1 MSIKSKG
8 KTKQRPVSRGPR
20 REPVP
25 VPKPFVQRRW
35 VQLTAIFIVGV
46 FAMTV
51 FVWATNGLRRDRASN
66 QAAQELSSRQ
76 KALSQWKTVVE
87 SQFSALGQLQGAVP
101 PIVASDISAA
111 VQALDEGQD
120 PTSQAKDLESSA
132 NELAKA
138 ARTIND
144 FDLPSTIANQG
155 FDAAGSTALTS
166 SKEELVQAL
175 RLYEQAAKL
184 AVTAMSSEG
193 EIRRQLAA
201 SAKAIEDPA
210 SSLLQSGWIKYS
222 SVLTQNQLSAGGTPS
237 GLGSGLTGGAG

>member
-35 VQLTAIFIVGV
+35 VQLTAIFIVGA

-51 FVWATNGLRRDRASN
+51 LVWATNGLRRDRASN
-66 QAAQELSSRQ
+66 QAAQELSTRQ

-101 PIVASDISAA
+101 PVIASDVSAA
-111 VQALDEGQD
+111 VQALDKGQD
-120 PTSQAKDLESSA
+120 PTPTATDLESSA
-132 NELAKA
+132 NELAGA
-138 ARTIND
+138 AKTIDD
-144 FDLPSTIANQG
+144 FDLPQTIAGQG

-175 RLYEQAAKL
+175 RLYEQAATL
-184 AVTAMSSEG
+184 AATAMSSEG
-193 EIRRQLAA
+193 ETRTQLAA
-201 SAKAIEDPA
+201 SAKAIEDSA

>member
-25 VPKPFVQRRW
+25 VPKPFVRRRW
-35 VQLTAIFIVGV
+35 VQLTAIFIVGA

-66 QAAQELSSRQ
+66 QAAQELSTRQ

-101 PIVASDISAA
+101 PIIASDISAA
-111 VQALDEGQD
+111 VQALDKGQD
-120 PTSQAKDLESSA
+120 PAAKAKDLESSA
-132 NELAKA
+132 NELAGA
-138 ARTIND
+138 AKTIDD
-144 FDLPSTIANQG
+144 FDLPTTIADQG

-184 AVTAMSSEG
+184 AATARSSEG
-193 EIRRQLAA
+193 ETRTQLAA
-201 SAKAIEDPA
+201 SAKALEESA

>member
-20 REPVP
+20 RDPVP

-35 VQLTAIFIVGV
+35 VQLTAIFIAGV
-46 FAMTV
+46 FAMMV

-66 QAAQELSSRQ
+66 RAAQELSTRQ

-101 PIVASDISAA
+101 PIIASDISAA
-111 VQALDEGQD
+111 VQALDKGQD
-120 PTSQAKDLESSA
+120 PTAQAKDLESSA

-138 ARTIND
+138 AKTIDD
-144 FDLPSTIANQG
+144 FDLPTTIADQG
-155 FDAAGSTALTS
+155 FDVAGATALTS
-166 SKEELVQAL
+166 SKAELVQAL

-193 EIRRQLAA
+193 ETRTQLAA
-201 SAKAIEDPA
+201 SAKAIEDSA
-210 SSLLQSGWIKYS
+210 SSLLQSGWVKYS
-222 SVLTQNQLSAGGTPS
+222 SVLTQNQLSAGGTAS

>member
-20 REPVP
+20 RDPVP

-35 VQLTAIFIVGV
+35 VQLTAIFIAGV

-66 QAAQELSSRQ
+66 RAAQELSTRQ

-101 PIVASDISAA
+101 PIIASDISAA
-111 VQALDEGQD
+111 VQALDKGQD
-120 PTSQAKDLESSA
+120 PTAQAKDLESSA

-138 ARTIND
+138 AKTIDD
-144 FDLPSTIANQG
+144 FDLPTTIADQG
-155 FDAAGSTALTS
+155 FDVAGATALTS
-166 SKEELVQAL
+166 SKAELVQAL

-193 EIRRQLAA
+193 ETRTQLAA
-201 SAKAIEDPA
+201 SAKAIEDSA
-210 SSLLQSGWIKYS
+210 SSLLQSGWVKYS
-222 SVLTQNQLSAGGTPS
+222 SVLTQNQLSAGGTAS

>member
-35 VQLTAIFIVGV
+35 VQLTAIFIVGA
-46 FAMTV
+46 FAITV
-51 FVWATNGLRRDRASN
+51 LVWATNGLRRDQASN
-66 QAAQELSSRQ
+66 QAAQELSTRQ

-101 PIVASDISAA
+101 PIIASDISAA
-111 VQALDEGQD
+111 VQALDKGQD
-120 PTSQAKDLESSA
+120 PTSEAKELESSA
-132 NELAKA
+132 NELAGA
-138 ARTIND
+138 AKTIDD
-144 FDLPSTIANQG
+144 FDLPTTIAGQG

-166 SKEELVQAL
+166 SKAELVQAL

-184 AVTAMSSEG
+184 AATAMSSEG
-193 EIRRQLAA
+193 ETRTQLVA
-201 SAKAIEDPA
+201 SAKAIEDSA

-237 GLGSGLTGGAG
+237 GLSSGLSGGTG

>member
-35 VQLTAIFIVGV
+35 VQLTAIFIVGA

-51 FVWATNGLRRDRASN
+51 FVWATNGLRRDRASTR
-66 QAAQELSSRQ
+66 AAQELSTRQ

-87 SQFSALGQLQGAVP
+87 SQFTALGQLQGDVP
-101 PIVASDISAA
+101 PIIASDISAA
-111 VQALDEGQD
+111 VQALDKGQD
-120 PTSQAKDLESSA
+120 PASTAKDLESSA

-138 ARTIND
+138 AKTIDD
-144 FDLPSTIANQG
+144 FDLPTTIAGQG
-155 FDAAGSTALTS
+155 FDVADSTALTS
-166 SKEELVQAL
+166 SKAELVQAL

-184 AVTAMSSEG
+184 AVTAMSSD
-193 EIRRQLAA
+193 RATRTQLVA
-201 SAKAIEDPA
+201 SAKAIEDSA

-222 SVLTQNQLSAGGTPS
+222 SVLRENQLSAGGTPS

>member
-25 VPKPFVQRRW
+25 VPKPFVHRRW
-35 VQLTAIFIVGV
+35 VQLTTIFIVGV

-51 FVWATNGLRRDRASN
+51 FVWATNGLRGDRASN
-66 QAAQELSSRQ
+66 QAAQELSTRQ
-76 KALSQWKTVVE
+76 RALSQWKTVVE
-87 SQFSALGQLQGAVP
+87 SQFTALGQLQGAVP

-111 VQALDEGQD
+111 VQALDKGQD
-120 PTSQAKDLESSA
+120 PTATAKDLESSA

-138 ARTIND
+138 AKTIDD
-144 FDLPSTIANQG
+144 FDLPTAITDQG

-166 SKEELVQAL
+166 SKAELVQAL

-184 AVTAMSSEG
+184 AATAMSSEG
-193 EIRRQLAA
+193 ETRTQLAE
-201 SAKAIEDPA
+201 SAKAIEDSA

-237 GLGSGLTGGAG
+237 GLSSGLTGGAG

>member
-111 VQALDEGQD
+111 VQALDKGKD

-193 EIRRQLAA
+193 EIQTQLAA